1 MNFPR
6 IMKNVKRLAHFGNDV
21 WLIKSTNS
29 PKIIPK
35 ILFHT
40 IEWGPWFEIRHCIR
54 KFHDIRRLNRMCW
67 AIVRHHLPHMRFPL
81 RIIHIVHH
89 PVMVFDHHADLQL
102 AIDSIW
108 CHHLV
113 NSDTFT
119 LQLIEVS
126 HFIFFFLIIS
136 SFLLQSQVTIVYTI
150 SNDVTT
156 ELTEYEA
163 SLLRYNAGPAF
174 ESNFITTKW
183 WLW

>member
-126 HFIFFFLIIS
+126 QFIFFLPYHQLVLASIPS
-136 SFLLQSQVTIVYTI
+136 HHRVHDQQRCHHGAYRVWSVLTTIQCWTRI
-150 SNDVTT
+150 
-156 ELTEYEA
+156 
-163 SLLRYNAGPAF
+163 R
-174 ESNFITTKW
+174 I
-183 WLW
+183 